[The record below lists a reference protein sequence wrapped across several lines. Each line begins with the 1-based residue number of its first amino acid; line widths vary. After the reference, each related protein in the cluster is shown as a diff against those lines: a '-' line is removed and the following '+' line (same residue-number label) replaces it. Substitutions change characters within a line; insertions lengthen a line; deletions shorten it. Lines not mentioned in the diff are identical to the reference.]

1 MQNRN
6 NRAIKK
12 IKNKTRST
20 EVCYLR
26 WKENSNFR
34 MTLRKVATTTI
45 FFFFFKKVVLGMNG
59 RSGVPESDQVCWRAI
74 RCAGE
79 PGSLLVIKEQGEG
92 PRKSCVPPPWRT
104 S

>member
-45 FFFFFKKVVLGMNG
+45 FFFFFQKSGAWNEWQIRCAG
-59 RSGVPESDQVCWRAI
+59 ERSGVLESDQVCRRA
-74 RCAGE
+74 G
-79 PGSLLVIKEQGEG
+79 L
-92 PRKSCVPPPWRT
+92 PPCDKRT
-104 S
+104 R